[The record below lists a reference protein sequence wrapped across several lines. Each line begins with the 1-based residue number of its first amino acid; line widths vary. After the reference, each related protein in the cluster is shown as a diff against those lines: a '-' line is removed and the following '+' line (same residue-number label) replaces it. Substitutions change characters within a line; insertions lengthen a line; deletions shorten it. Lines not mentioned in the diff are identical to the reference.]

1 MDVYMN
7 NKKIQLVNATRVQTR
22 TLREVGYEK
31 PSAYVGDPATQVETF
46 DLGTTV
52 GSPAAVLESIVE
64 GNVEKI
70 FDT

>member
-1 MDVYMN
+1 MN